1 MHTNNTLMWDLVI
14 SSYEPKDNIFNDH
27 IKLLTSNVAIKS
39 TNNFLLV
46 DHCLK
51 TKYWSIRVLIFKV
64 HFFQIIE
71 FRFGLMKCA
80 DLRKGSKFSL
90 SFYCY
95 NISPTCYYAI
105 NPTSKCF
112 FAISAKHK

>member
-1 MHTNNTLMWDLVI
+1 MHTNNTLMWDLVV
-14 SSYEPKDNIFNDH
+14 SSYDPKDTIFFDH
-27 IKLLTSNVAIKS
+27 ITSTVAKQS
-39 TNNFLLV
+39 TNDFLLV

-51 TKYWSIRVLIFKV
+51 TKHCSIRVLIFKV

-80 DLRKGSKFSL
+80 DLRKGSKFSS

-105 NPTSKCF
+105 NPTLECL